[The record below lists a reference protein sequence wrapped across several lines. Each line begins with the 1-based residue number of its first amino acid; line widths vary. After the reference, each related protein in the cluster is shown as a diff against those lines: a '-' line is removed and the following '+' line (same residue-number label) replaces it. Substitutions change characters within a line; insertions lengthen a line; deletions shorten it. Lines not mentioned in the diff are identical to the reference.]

1 MCECASSNAIFT
13 SVGWATLYTTTKTTN
28 FFKSTIQCFWV
39 YGHSVAVPPH
49 LRERFLFSMPLSIS
63 SGCLFLAVKLKS
75 LVLFFRQG
83 RRSFSFLR
91 VCLPLFM
98 SLYLS
103 VPPPPLS
110 LWGFLNPLPGTVEAE
125 TETGWNTLW
134 FQHSHSTCVLTTHS
148 QEGSEVVLEFVSSP
162 FDIKEWSL
170 RWQNTQDSV
179 GRINATLKVIP
190 EVRYCSSTKK
200 RQRQRDSSAGCLYGR
215 AGGSRAQQEQD
226 RPPVWNVYTANI
238 R

>member
-1 MCECASSNAIFT
+1 
-13 SVGWATLYTTTKTTN
+13 
-28 FFKSTIQCFWV
+28 
-39 YGHSVAVPPH
+39 
-49 LRERFLFSMPLSIS
+49 MPLSIS

-75 LVLFFRQG
+75 LVLFLRQG
-83 RRSFSFLR
+83 RRYFSFLH
-91 VCLPLFM
+91 VCLPSFPFFLP
-98 SLYLS
+98 
-103 VPPPPLS
+103 VCPPPPPPSPCLS
-110 LWGFLNPLPGTVEAE
+110 EAQRFLNALPGTVEAE

-148 QEGSEVVLEFVSSP
+148 QEGSEVVLEFLSSP

-179 GRINATLKVIP
+179 GWINATLKVIP
-190 EVRYCSSTKK
+190 GVSHCSSTKK

-226 RPPVWNVYTANI
+226 RPPVRNVYTANI

>member
-103 VPPPPLS
+103 VPPPL
-110 LWGFLNPLPGTVEAE
+110 V
-125 TETGWNTLW
+125 
-134 FQHSHSTCVLTTHS
+134 
-148 QEGSEVVLEFVSSP
+148 
-162 FDIKEWSL
+162 SL
-170 RWQNTQDSV
+170 RFFESTPWDCRGGDGDWLKHTVVSTFTFHLCFDNTFTRGIWSGFRVCLLTIWYQ
-179 GRINATLKVIP
+179 RMIP
-190 EVRYCSSTKK
+190 AMAEHTGLRGT
-200 RQRQRDSSAGCLYGR
+200 D
-215 AGGSRAQQEQD
+215 
-226 RPPVWNVYTANI
+226 
-238 R
+238 